1 VSADTKLLPGT
12 LCRVTLRGSRNCLY
26 RKRWS
31 EPTQLSTD
39 RLHGLEEN
47 RLVTLVTGPLRAW
60 CQSTDPGGQRWE
72 LYLVTDRGGLGWL
85 RMWDH
90 ELKEAPLS
98 LIVPVDP

>member
-1 VSADTKLLPGT
+1 VSADTRLLPGT

-31 EPTQLSTD
+31 EPTHPSTD
-39 RLHGLEEN
+39 RLPELKEDH
-47 RLVTLVTGPLRAW
+47 LVTLVTGPLRAW
-60 CQSTDPGGQRWE
+60 THWE
-72 LYLVTDRGGLGWL
+72 VYLVTDRGTCGWL
-85 RMWDH
+85 RVWDH